1 MAAPLEQASLRIGG
15 DMTIYQA
22 AGLKEEVLQAL
33 AGAGGLELDL
43 SAVSE
48 IDTSGVQLLMLARNT
63 AQANGQA
70 LRLLSPSAAV
80 QEVLATLNLTAW
92 FEGCL

>member
-1 MAAPLEQASLRIGG
+1 MAAPLEHAALRIGG

-22 AGLKEEVLQAL
+22 AGLKEELLQAL

-43 SAVSE
+43 SDVSE
-48 IDTSGVQLLMLARNT
+48 IDTAGVQLLMLARNT
-63 AQANGQA
+63 ALANGQV
-70 LRLLSPSAAV
+70 LRLLAPSAAV
-80 QEVLATLNLTAW
+80 QEVLATFNLAAW